1 MDWKDTPE
9 QAAFRSEVREFIRT
23 RFPADYRPD
32 TVSEKSLEP
41 EDVPGY
47 NWPADRKSDDAER
60 REGAMQWVRAL
71 QEKRWVAP
79 HWPVEYGGG
88 GLTFMEQFILYEEMA
103 RARVPVVGGIGV
115 SMLGPTL
122 IEHGTDEQRRE
133 HLPRILS
140 GEVVWAQGFSEP
152 QAGSDL
158 ASLKTR
164 AVRDGDDYVVN
175 GQKIWTS
182 HANYADWLFFLARTD
197 PEAPKHK
204 GITFLMADI
213 SSPGITVQPTLD
225 PRGDVPFN
233 EVFLEDVR
241 VPVANRVGEEN
252 RGWYVAMTVLDF
264 ERGSIGGTVNCQLAM
279 DSLLGYLR
287 ENGSG
292 PRNGDMKAVR
302 QEVAERYVEIEV
314 LYNLALRTVSM
325 QAAGEIPNHEAS
337 VNQLL
342 SAEIHQRLAQTG
354 QKVLGLYGNVLQR
367 DRAPLDAFFAH
378 DYVDSAAHTVLSG
391 TAEIQRNIIARRGL
405 GLPRGD

>member
-1 MDWKDTPE
+1 VDWRDTPE
-9 QAAFRSEVREFIRT
+9 QASFRADVSEFIRT

-32 TVSEKSLEP
+32 TRSEKSLEP

-47 NWPADRKSDDAER
+47 NWPADRKSDDEQR
-60 REGAMQWVRAL
+60 RAGAAHWARAL

-79 HWPVEYGGG
+79 HWPIEYGGG
-88 GLTFMEQFILYEEMA
+88 GLTVMEQFILYEEMA

-122 IEHGTDEQRRE
+122 IEHGTAEQRRE
-133 HLPRILS
+133 HLPKILT
-140 GEVVWAQGFSEP
+140 GEIVWAQGFSEP

-158 ASLKTR
+158 ASLKTT
-164 AVRDGDDYVVN
+164 AIRDGDDYVVN
-175 GQKIWTS
+175 GQKVWTS

-204 GITFLMADI
+204 GITFLMTDI
-213 SSPGITVQPTLD
+213 TTPGITVQPTLD

-241 VPVANRVGEEN
+241 VPAANRVGEEN
-252 RGWYVAMTVLDF
+252 QGWYVAMTVLDF
-264 ERGSIGGTVNCQLAM
+264 ERGSVGGTVNCQIAM
-279 DSLLGYLR
+279 DSLLQFLR
-287 ENGSG
+287 SHANTS
-292 PRNGDMKAVR
+292 RNGDMMSVR
-302 QEVAERYVEIEV
+302 QEIAERYIEIEV

-325 QAAGEIPNHEAS
+325 QAAGEIPNYEAS

-342 SAEIHQRLAQTG
+342 SAEVHQRLAQTG
-354 QKVLGLYGNVLQR
+354 QKAFGLYGNILQR
-367 DRAPLDAFFAH
+367 DKAPLGAFFAH

-405 GLPRGD
+405 GLPRSD

>member
-1 MDWKDTPE
+1 M
-9 QAAFRSEVREFIRT
+9 REFIRA
-23 RFPADYRPD
+23 RFPTGYQPD
-32 TVSEKSLEP
+32 TQSEKSLEP
-41 EDVPGY
+41 EDVPDY
-47 NWPADRKSDDAER
+47 NWPADRKGDDPAR
-60 REGAMQWVRAL
+60 REGAMQWAEVL

-88 GLTFMEQFILYEEMA
+88 GLTVMEQFVLYEEMA

-122 IEHGTDEQRRE
+122 IEHGTPDQQSE
-133 HLPRILS
+133 HLPKILT
-140 GEVVWAQGFSEP
+140 GDVVWAQGFSEP

-158 ASLKTR
+158 ASLRTT
-164 AVRDGDDYVVN
+164 AVRDGDDYIVN
-175 GQKIWTS
+175 GQKVWTS

-197 PEAPKHK
+197 TEAPKHK
-204 GITFLMADI
+204 GITFLMADVK
-213 SSPGITVQPTLD
+213 SPGITVQPTLD

-252 RGWYVAMTVLDF
+252 QGWYVAMTVLDF
-264 ERGSIGGTVNCQLAM
+264 ERGSVGGTVNCQIAM

-287 ENGSG
+287 SNGNNG
-292 PRNGDMKAVR
+292 RNGQMKALR
-302 QEVAERYVEIEV
+302 QEIAERYIEIEI

-325 QAAGEIPNHEAS
+325 QAAGKIPDYEAS

-342 SAEIHQRLAQTG
+342 SAEVHQRLAQTG
-354 QKVLGLYGNVLQR
+354 QKAFGLYGDVLQR
-367 DRAPLDAFFAH
+367 DKAPLEAFFAH

-405 GLPRGD
+405 GLPRE